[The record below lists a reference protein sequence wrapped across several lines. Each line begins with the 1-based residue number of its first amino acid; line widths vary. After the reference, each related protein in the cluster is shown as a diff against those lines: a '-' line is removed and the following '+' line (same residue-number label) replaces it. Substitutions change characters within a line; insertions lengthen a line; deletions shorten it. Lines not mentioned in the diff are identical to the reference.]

1 MGILATIVVG
11 LLAGFLAS
19 LVMKSVGGLIMDL
32 ILGVIGG
39 FIGGYLSQV
48 FFGQNFMT
56 GINLTSILTAAVGAI
71 VLIGVVRLV
80 RR

>member
-1 MGILATIVVG
+1 MGIVATIVVG

-19 LVMKSVGGLIMDL
+19 VVMKSGGGLITDL

-48 FFGQNFMT
+48 FMGQNFMT

-71 VLIGVVRLV
+71 VLIVIVRLV